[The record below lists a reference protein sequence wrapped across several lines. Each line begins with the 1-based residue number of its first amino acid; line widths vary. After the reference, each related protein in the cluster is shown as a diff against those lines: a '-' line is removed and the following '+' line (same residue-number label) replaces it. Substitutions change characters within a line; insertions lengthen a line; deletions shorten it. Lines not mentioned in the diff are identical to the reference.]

1 MKFLF
6 HRKAIVEAVIMH
18 ARSILVF
25 LPILIFFSL
34 APDALASKKITIAVS
49 DFAGQGI
56 DTLTGTKISDRL
68 RSQLLKTGA
77 TVLDR
82 SQMQE
87 ILKEQGFQQSSC
99 TSDKCAIE
107 AGQLLQVDYIV
118 IELIELV
125 GHTYS
130 ISSRLIDMSTGKV
143 AAIANADCKCEI
155 DDSVAT
161 SAAEIAGKLMRS
173 LAAEQDNEPAK
184 PAVVEKPA
192 APVVAS
198 GLLQIVSSPAGASLF
213 VNDSAKGITPSSLD
227 SLEPGT
233 YRLRL
238 VLRGYDSIVDSVQTV
253 AGGNETKNYTLKT
266 APVVP
271 QHVTAEKARSQM
283 QPKIITGSGDQ
294 MAMISL
300 LCDALAQPVDTRTS
314 HRLAVLPFTDNTG
327 GKDKNLG
334 STVAECVISSMQK
347 KSSFVLV
354 EREQFKKAMAEIALS
369 QSGAISDSLA
379 LEAGKFLS
387 ANYLCTGSI
396 STVMGNDVIT
406 ARVIATESGQIVS
419 SASISLT
426 PSSVK
431 DISKA
436 LIGEKASVGGAMF
449 RSMVLPGWGQFY
461 TDHPV
466 RGTIWLVALVGAVG
480 ATVYFDM
487 QMNTAKTQWTQAE
500 AQFASFNSM
509 PDKVP
514 TLTAHAKPGEP
525 LDTTYLR
532 LYGQLNNNAQNK
544 YNTYSNMYDYVLYS
558 GIGIG
563 AVWVLNLI
571 DASIAGAQSKAR
583 FQPYFSVSPKQ
594 GSNFGLAM
602 SF

>member
-6 HRKAIVEAVIMH
+6 HRKAIVEAAIMH
-18 ARSILVF
+18 ARSMLVF

-34 APDALASKKITIAVS
+34 TPDALASKKVSLAVS

-56 DTLTGTKISDRL
+56 DTSTAAKISDRL
-68 RSQLLKTGA
+68 RSQLLKTGMA

-99 TSDKCAIE
+99 TSDQCAIE
-107 AGQLLQVDYIV
+107 AGQLLQVDYVV

-125 GHTYS
+125 GNTYS

-161 SAAEIAGKLMRS
+161 SAAEIAGKLMQS
-173 LAAEQDNEPAK
+173 FATEQDNEPAK
-184 PAVVEKPA
+184 PAVPEIHA
-192 APVVAS
+192 
-198 GLLQIVSSPAGASLF
+198 
-213 VNDSAKGITPSSLD
+213 
-227 SLEPGT
+227 
-233 YRLRL
+233 
-238 VLRGYDSIVDSVQTV
+238 
-253 AGGNETKNYTLKT
+253 

-271 QHVTAEKARSQM
+271 QQVAAEKAKSPA
-283 QPKIITGSGDQ
+283 QPKIITGTGDQ

-300 LCDALAQPVDTRTS
+300 LCDALTQPVDTRTS

-387 ANYLCTGSI
+387 ANYLCAGSI

-406 ARVIATESGQIVS
+406 ARIIATESGQIVS

-461 TDHPV
+461 TDHPA

-514 TLTAHAKPGEP
+514 TLTVHAKPGEP
-525 LDTTYLR
+525 LDTTYMR
-532 LYGQLNNNAQNK
+532 FYGQLNNDAQSK
-544 YNTYSNMYDYVLYS
+544 YNTYSNTYDYVLYS
-558 GIGIG
+558 GISIG
-563 AVWVLNLI
+563 VVWALNLI
-571 DASIAGAQSKAR
+571 DASIAGAQSKAK
-583 FQPYFSVSPKQ
+583 FQPYFSVSPQ
-594 GSNFGLAM
+594 QQYDFGLVM